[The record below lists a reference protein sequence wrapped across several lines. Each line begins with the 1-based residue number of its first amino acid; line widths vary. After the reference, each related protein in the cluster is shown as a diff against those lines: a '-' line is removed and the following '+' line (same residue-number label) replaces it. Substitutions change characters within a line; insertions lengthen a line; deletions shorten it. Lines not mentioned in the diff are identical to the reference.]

1 MKTNE
6 IKKGMVVKLKNGWFG
21 IMADNMRGN
30 TRMVDVD
37 GAYREIGS
45 VYSHDI
51 VKALKTNIELGSNIM
66 DAIVS
71 QYANNWEWIEYTD
84 NQNRLK
90 KQVKA
95 MGF

>member
-1 MKTNE
+1 MKTND

-37 GAYREIGS
+37 GTYREIGS

-51 VKALKTNIELGSNIM
+51 VKAWKTNIELGSNIM